1 MKHGSTAGS
10 GHREAELCHGEEED
24 ITVSQLLKIGTDF
37 GTLHLKN
44 IRTYEKIREDSRR
57 GRIAETRI
65 NTGFEK
71 F

>member
-37 GTLHLKN
+37 GTLH
-44 IRTYEKIREDSRR
+44 
-57 GRIAETRI
+57 
-65 NTGFEK
+65 
-71 F
+71 